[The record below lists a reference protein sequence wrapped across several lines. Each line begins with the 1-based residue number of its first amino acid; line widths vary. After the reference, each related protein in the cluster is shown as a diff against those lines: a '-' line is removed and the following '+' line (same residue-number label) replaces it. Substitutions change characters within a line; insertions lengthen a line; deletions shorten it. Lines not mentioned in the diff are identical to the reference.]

1 MATRRNNTSPRKAG
15 PAARSGELLFEIGVE
30 ELPYQFIRPAL
41 TVLGEAAERAFKE
54 QRLAHGR
61 VRTMGTPRRLVLA
74 VDAMAARQEPSVSEV
89 MGPSKTVAYD
99 ASGQPTKAAVGFAAT
114 HALAVTDLIVRQVPK
129 GEYVFAVKRDPGR
142 PADAVLGEVL
152 RSLIAG
158 LSFPKAMK
166 WNASGIRF
174 GRPIR
179 WLVAL
184 FSGRVISLEF
194 AGVRA
199 GNRTYGHRALS
210 SPGLSKNR
218 GLQVKDLASYM
229 KVLEKNGVLPD
240 QEARRNLIVEGL
252 TDLAKSARGILHRD
266 EDLLEQAVYTAEC
279 PVAVLGS
286 FNPTYLSVPKE
297 VLMTAMKEHQGY
309 FSLVQKDGALLP
321 KFVCVTNMKARDMEL
336 IRAGNERV
344 LAARLADAKFF
355 FDDDRTTRLADRV
368 DKLKGVVFH
377 EKLGNLHLKTQRM
390 MDLTAKLAEL
400 VGRPTDAPTWR
411 RAAELSK
418 ADLLTG
424 LVGEFPTLQGI
435 MGGEYAKHDG
445 ESEEVSRAIREH
457 YLPKAMDGEIPET
470 IAGRILSLA
479 DRLDTV
485 VAFFHV
491 GVVPSGSEDP
501 LGLRRNALGIVRLI
515 IEGRLTLDLSAA
527 LNAAKGLVD
536 AQGFRASGAA
546 KPLDFILD
554 RLRYFGRTVH
564 RLREDVMDAVLKPI
578 GASEGTALDLSDLL
592 ARMISLQDMTAR
604 QEFDPLIVGYKR
616 AHRLVEKEKWSQD
629 RIDPAL
635 FQHPSETE
643 LHKAMVEAAAM
654 MPGAIASGDYG
665 RAMNTLV
672 QMKPAIDGFFA
683 SVMVN
688 TDEAQ
693 VRANRLSLLYAVD
706 RLFLHLGDFSHITVQ
721 GA

>member
-1 MATRRNNTSPRKAG
+1 MATRRKNTVPRKAP
-15 PAARSGELLFEIGVE
+15 PARRSGELLFEIGVE

-41 TVLGEAAERAFKE
+41 VTLGEAAERSFKE

-61 VRTMGTPRRLVLA
+61 VRTMGTPRRLVLI
-74 VDAMAARQEPSVSEV
+74 VDEVAARQEPSVSEV

-99 ASGQPTKAAVGFAAT
+99 GSGQPTKAAIGFAAS
-114 HALAVTDLIVRQVPK
+114 HGIAVADLVVRQIPK

-142 PADAVLGEVL
+142 PTDAVLGGML
-152 RSLIAG
+152 QSLIAG

-166 WNASGIRF
+166 WNATGIRF

-184 FSGRVISLEF
+184 FAGRVIGLQY
-194 AGVRA
+194 AGVTA

-210 SPGLSKNR
+210 STTSSKNR
-218 GLQVKDLASYM
+218 GLQIKDFTSYM
-229 KVLEKNGVLPD
+229 KVLENNGVLPD
-240 QEARRNLIVEGL
+240 QEARRGLIVEGL
-252 TDLAKSARGILHRD
+252 TELAKSARGVLHRD
-266 EDLLEQAVYTAEC
+266 EELLEQAVYTAEW
-279 PVAVLGS
+279 PVPILGS
-286 FNPTYLSVPKE
+286 FKPTYLSVPKE

-309 FSLVQKDGALLP
+309 FSLVQKDGTLLP
-321 KFVCVTNMKARDMEL
+321 KFVCVTNMKVRNMDL

-355 FDDDRTTRLADRV
+355 FDNDRTTRLADRV
-368 DKLKGVVFH
+368 DTLKGVVFH

-390 MDLTAKLAEL
+390 MDLTVKLAEL
-400 VGRPTDAPTWR
+400 MGRSADAPTWR

-445 ESEEVSRAIREH
+445 ESEEVSRAVREH
-457 YLPKAMDGEIPET
+457 YLPKAMEGEIPET

-485 VAFFHV
+485 VGFFHV
-491 GVVPSGSEDP
+491 GIVPSGSEDP

-527 LNAAKGLVD
+527 LAGAKSLVE
-536 AQGFRASGAA
+536 AQGFTASGAA

-564 RLREDVMDAVLKPI
+564 HLREDVMDAVLKPL
-578 GASEGTALDLSDLL
+578 GAAGAAALDLNDLL

-643 LHKAMVEAAAM
+643 LHKAMVEAAAT

-672 QMKPAIDGFFA
+672 DMKPAIDGFFA
-683 SVMVN
+683 AVMVN

>member
-1 MATRRNNTSPRKAG
+1 MATRQKKSPPRKAH
-15 PAARSGELLFEIGVE
+15 PTANTGELLFEIGVE

-41 TVLGEAAERAFKE
+41 VTLGEAAERAFKE

-74 VDAMAARQEPSVSEV
+74 VEQLAGRQEPNISEV
-89 MGPSKTVAYD
+89 MGPPKAVAYD
-99 ASGQPTKAAVGFAAT
+99 GSGQPTKAATGFAAT
-114 HALAVTDLIVRQVPK
+114 HGIGVTDLVIRQIPK

-142 PADAVLGEVL
+142 PTDAVLGEVL
-152 RSLIAG
+152 PSLITG
-158 LSFPKAMK
+158 LSFPKSMK
-166 WNASGIRF
+166 WNATGIRF
-174 GRPIR
+174 ARPIR
-179 WLVAL
+179 WLVAV
-184 FSGRVISLEF
+184 FAGRVI
-194 AGVRA
+194 GVHFGGVMA
-199 GNRTYGHRALS
+199 GNRTYGHRSLS
-210 SPGLSKNR
+210 SKSSSPDR
-218 GLQVKDLASYM
+218 GLVVKDFKSYM
-229 KVLEKNGVLPD
+229 KALEQNGVVPD
-240 QEARRNLIVEGL
+240 QEARRAIIVEEV
-252 TDLAKSARGILHRD
+252 TALAKSARGILHRD
-266 EDLLEQAVYTAEC
+266 EDLLEQAMYTAEC
-279 PVAVLGS
+279 PVAILGS

-309 FSLVQKDGALLP
+309 FSLVQKDGTLLP
-321 KFVCVTNMKARDMEL
+321 KFICVTNMKLRNMDL

-355 FDDDRTTRLADRV
+355 FDDDRTIRLADRV
-368 DKLKGVVFH
+368 DKLKGVVLH
-377 EKLGNLHLKTQRM
+377 EKLGHLHLKTQRM
-390 MDLTAKLAEL
+390 MDLTAKLADL
-400 VGRPTDAPTWR
+400 LGRPAQAPAWR

-457 YLPKAMDGEIPET
+457 YLPRAMEGELPGT
-470 IAGRILSLA
+470 MAGCILSLA

-491 GVVPSGSEDP
+491 GIVPSGSEDP
-501 LGLRRNALGIVRLI
+501 LGLRRNAVGIVRLI
-515 IEGRLTLDLSAA
+515 IEGRLVLNLADA
-527 LNAAKGLVD
+527 LKIAKELIE
-536 AQGFRASGAA
+536 AQGFAASGAA

-554 RLRYFGRTVH
+554 RLRYYGRIIH
-564 RLREDVMDAVLKPI
+564 QLRDDVMDAVLKPI
-578 GASEGTALDLSDLL
+578 DTSGAAAVDLNDLL
-592 ARMISLQDMTAR
+592 ARMLSLQEMTGR

-629 RIDPAL
+629 HVDPSL

-643 LHKAMVEAAAM
+643 LHKAMVEATAVI
-654 MPGAIASGDYG
+654 PGSIGAGDYG
-665 RAMNTLV
+665 KAMNTLV
-672 QMKPAIDGFFA
+672 QMKPAIDNFFA
-683 SVMVN
+683 GVMVN
-688 TDEAQ
+688 TEDPR

-706 RLFLHLGDFSHITVQ
+706 RLFLHLGDFSHIAVQ